1 MSHVPTVS
9 IGMPVYNAERT
20 LRESVDSIL
29 SQTFSDFELIISDNA
44 SADGTEAIC
53 RTYVERDSRVAY
65 HRQPQNLGITENY
78 NTVFRLSNA
87 PYFKWASSSDICM
100 PEFLSKCVAVQQNH
114 SDVVLCYPRTRL
126 FNSRTSDVEDYNDDL
141 NLVDEDP
148 LIRFYQCI
156 GRLRLNNALNGVIRA
171 DVLART
177 GLIKAFFMSDVC
189 LMAELSLHG
198 KFVEVPEFLFYR
210 RMDPDTAT
218 KLMEYEKEVKY
229 FDPTK
234 TTLLFQEWKKAGHP
248 YGAVWRSPLPL
259 RHKLRVY
266 RRLLRRTAWARWALL
281 GDVKD
286 AMAVIWRTWMWT

>member
-1 MSHVPTVS
+1 MISDSAALLREHVVNLTVPFSSISANRFAGFAGELNHPVLRYLSSGRAVRRRVEACWSPIMSHVPAVS
-9 IGMPVYNAERT
+9 IGMPVYNGERT

-126 FNSRTSDVEDYNDDL
+126 FDSRTSDAEDY
-141 NLVDEDP
+141 
-148 LIRFYQCI
+148 LIQYSGQQ
-156 GRLRLNNALNGVIRA
+156 VIQHI
-171 DVLART
+171 L
-177 GLIKAFFMSDVC
+177 
-189 LMAELSLHG
+189 
-198 KFVEVPEFLFYR
+198 
-210 RMDPDTAT
+210 
-218 KLMEYEKEVKY
+218 
-229 FDPTK
+229 
-234 TTLLFQEWKKAGHP
+234 TT
-248 YGAVWRSPLPL
+248 S
-259 RHKLRVY
+259 
-266 RRLLRRTAWARWALL
+266 
-281 GDVKD
+281 
-286 AMAVIWRTWMWT
+286 